1 MSWRGECER
10 AGELVTD
17 RERAEPEGAR
27 VRAIL
32 AGFVR
37 DVLWGPVRPSIAAA
51 AYAYVAPAG
60 RTERADRLHRGG
72 P

>member
-1 MSWRGECER
+1 MSWRGERER

-17 RERAEPEGAR
+17 RERAAPDGAL

-37 DVLWGPVRPSIAAA
+37 DVLRGTRAPSIAAA
-51 AYAYVAPAG
+51 AYAVAVPG
-60 RTERADRLHRGG
+60 LNRS
-72 P
+72 